1 MCCPKQQHM
10 QTHMALLICSPLN
23 ERENGET
30 RRTRVPS
37 ASCVGQY
44 TAEATFF
51 PLNLSF
57 PQSHLPLSGRHK
69 SHGLKRRLATSD
81 IKTTRR
87 LKFMISRRAMPH
99 KWKANWCQTRG
110 ACGALDLCSVL
121 THRPVSNPCLR
132 PKTSQNGTQSLWA
145 ESNSERQT
153 THAQTTQEEQE
164 SL

>member
-1 MCCPKQQHM
+1 MCVGPIAPSPNSFIISGCVLASFGLLSFLLFSPRFHGKQQHM

-44 TAEATFF
+44 TSEDTFC

-57 PQSHLPLSGRHK
+57 PQSHIPLSGRHK
-69 SHGLKRRLATSD
+69 SHGRKRRLATSD

-99 KWKANWCQTRG
+99 KWKAN
-110 ACGALDLCSVL
+110 
-121 THRPVSNPCLR
+121 
-132 PKTSQNGTQSLWA
+132 
-145 ESNSERQT
+145 
-153 THAQTTQEEQE
+153 
-164 SL
+164 